1 MKNREYAQSLYHA
14 LGDDVFYI
22 AMEAS
27 IDTGKVTQQEGML
40 RYLSYSMT
48 EAATY
53 GELVVS
59 KTGTA
64 GAAIWSKPLDGTLER
79 RRSEEKKSFIYKDMG
94 AKSLETYLEI
104 VDFMSQRSASIIDD
118 SSWYLSIVGIDPKF
132 QGKGMGAS
140 LITPVF
146 EKTDPLGVPTWLETF
161 TQRNMSFY
169 RGLGYKAAASFME
182 PLTRTEYWIM
192 VREPAIVI

>member
-1 MKNREYAQSLYHA
+1 MKNREYAQSLYQA
-14 LGDDVFYI
+14 LGDDAFYI

-27 IDTGKVTQQEGML
+27 VDTRKVTQQEGML

-48 EAATY
+48 EAATC

-59 KTGTA
+59 KNGTA
-64 GAAIWSKPLDGTLER
+64 GASIWSKPLDGTLER
-79 RRSEEKKSFIYKDMG
+79 SRSEEKKAFIYKNMG

-104 VDFMSQRSASIIDD
+104 VDFMSAGSAPIIDD
-118 SSWYLSIVGIDPKF
+118 LSWYLSIVGIDPKF

-140 LITPVF
+140 LITPVL

-161 TQRNMSFY
+161 TPRNMSFY
-169 RGLGYKAAASFME
+169 RGLGYKAVASFME
-182 PLTRTEYWIM
+182 PLTQTEYWIM
-192 VREPAIVI
+192 VREPQ